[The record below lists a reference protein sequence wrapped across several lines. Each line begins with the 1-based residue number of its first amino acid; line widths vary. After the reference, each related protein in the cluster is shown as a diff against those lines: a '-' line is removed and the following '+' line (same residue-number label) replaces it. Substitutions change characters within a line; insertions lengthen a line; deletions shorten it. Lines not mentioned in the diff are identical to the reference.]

1 MVYSSG
7 AAFGVY
13 NFVVYVNDRSFIASR
28 LVTSLFIAARL

>member
-13 NFVVYVNDRSFIASR
+13 NFVVYVNDRSFIAALPR
-28 LVTSLFIAARL
+28 L